1 MNGRWMGL
9 ALGITVTACNDDD
22 DNTAGPPPP
31 AYAFIDGPT
40 GVNL

>member
-1 MNGRWMGL
+1 MGL